1 MKITEETYFDYIDN
15 LLSSEE
21 KAEFETYLQN
31 NPEAQN
37 KVNQLK
43 NLDDSVSKNFSEE
56 NLNKITNKFSN
67 QFDSLQKNLD
77 KKNSSEEG
85 IFTKIFQP
93 IFAIPNQSKAFL
105 LAIAV
110 GIFFIGDQELFEKND
125 QFLEISKSIVKQ
137 NPVLFEDDANGRDV
151 KLQYKN
157 GGIVATPMKKLT
169 LRSVTK

>member
-56 NLNKITNKFSN
+56 T
-67 QFDSLQKNLD
+67 
-77 KKNSSEEG
+77 
-85 IFTKIFQP
+85 
-93 IFAIPNQSKAFL
+93 
-105 LAIAV
+105 
-110 GIFFIGDQELFEKND
+110 
-125 QFLEISKSIVKQ
+125 
-137 NPVLFEDDANGRDV
+137 
-151 KLQYKN
+151 
-157 GGIVATPMKKLT
+157 
-169 LRSVTK
+169 

>member
-85 IFTKIFQP
+85 VFTKIFQP

-105 LAIAV
+105 LA
-110 GIFFIGDQELFEKND
+110 L
-125 QFLEISKSIVKQ
+125 SS
-137 NPVLFEDDANGRDV
+137 
-151 KLQYKN
+151 
-157 GGIVATPMKKLT
+157 
-169 LRSVTK
+169 

>member
-56 NLNKITNKFSN
+56 NLNKITNNFSN

-77 KKNSSEEG
+77 KK
-85 IFTKIFQP
+85 IFPKKEYLQR
-93 IFAIPNQSKAFL
+93 
-105 LAIAV
+105 
-110 GIFFIGDQELFEKND
+110 FFN
-125 QFLEISKSIVKQ
+125 QFLQFQI
-137 NPVLFEDDANGRDV
+137 NL
-151 KLQYKN
+151 KLSY
-157 GGIVATPMKKLT
+157 
-169 LRSVTK
+169 